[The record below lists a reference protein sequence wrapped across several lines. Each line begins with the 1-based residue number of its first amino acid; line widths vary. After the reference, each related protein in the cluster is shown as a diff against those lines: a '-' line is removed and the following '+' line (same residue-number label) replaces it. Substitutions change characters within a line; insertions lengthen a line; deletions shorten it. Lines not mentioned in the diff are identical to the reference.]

1 MKINEIITEAVYIIK
16 RVESGRI
23 IVTNPQDPTSPEI
36 PVELDD
42 KILDVNGQMAII
54 RGQRQPSER
63 AQLARRVLK
72 PGMPVDLRDL

>member
-1 MKINEIITEAVYIIK
+1 MRISDIINEVVYVIK

-23 IVTNPQDPTSPEI
+23 IVTNPQDPTSPDI

-42 KILDVNGQMAII
+42 KILDVNGEMAII
-54 RGQRQPSER
+54 RGQRQPSQR